1 MTQDLFNTLFFRIL
15 LFISIFMG
23 LMAERLSGIIA
34 RAIYVVILLLL
45 LINAKMVRIFPFTLS
60 LVHAV
65 VLLIVTILLIGLD
78 ILRPLPDADLSGNSA
93 PCKFRLFKNLFICL
107 DIYMLLIEIV
117 LLL

>member
-1 MTQDLFNTLFFRIL
+1 MTQDLFNTLIFRIL

-60 LVHAV
+60 LVHAM

-78 ILRPLPDADLSGNSA
+78 VLRQVPDSDLPDNTA
-93 PCKFRLFKNLFICL
+93 PCRFKIFKNTFICL
-107 DIYMLLIEIV
+107 DMYMMIIEIV
-117 LLL
+117 FLL